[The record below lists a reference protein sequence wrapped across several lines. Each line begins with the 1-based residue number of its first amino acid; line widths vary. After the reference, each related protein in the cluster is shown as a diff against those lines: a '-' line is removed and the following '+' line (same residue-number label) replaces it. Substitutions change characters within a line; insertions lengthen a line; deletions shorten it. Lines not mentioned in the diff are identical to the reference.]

1 MAGSTT
7 TTLNDLLPKIIQEAM
22 FVASERSIMR
32 GLVKNYTLSAGQGKT
47 VNVPIYP
54 KQTAYK
60 VGDAG
65 WSAEGDEVPNTAVS
79 TNEAVLTIS
88 PVAIRTVLTDFA
100 RVASASNVVADLGRL
115 FGEAVA
121 RRMDQDLTATFS
133 SFTAPTAGTTLITA
147 AQVFTAVAKLKADA
161 VPTDGMVCVV
171 HPEIAF
177 DLKSALT
184 TPNSSV
190 PFSAFGLGD
199 VANQAMREGFIGML
213 SGIPVYETSNIAN
226 SGSAGNYLGAIFQ
239 RDALGLGMIGDISI
253 ETQRRAELL
262 GDDIV
267 CSAYYGTGV
276 LMADYGRSLNNNS
289 SINP

>member
-7 TTLNDLLPKIIQEAM
+7 TTLNDLLPEIIQEAM

-32 GLVKNYTLSAGQGKT
+32 GLVKNYTLSAGQGKN

-54 KQTAYK
+54 RQTAA
-60 VGDAG
+60 VVT
-65 WSAEGDEVPNTAVS
+65 EGNEVNNDAVS
-79 TNEAVLTIS
+79 TTTALLTVQ
-88 PVAIRTVLTDFA
+88 PVAIRTLLTDLA
-100 RVASASNVVADLGRL
+100 RVSAASNVVADLGRL

-121 RRMDQDLTATFS
+121 RKMDSDLTALFS
-133 SFTAPTAGTTLITA
+133 SFVAPTAGTTVITA
-147 AQVFTAVAKLKADA
+147 AQIFTAVAKLKADA
-161 VPTDGMVCVV
+161 VPTEGMVCVL

-184 TPNSSV
+184 TQGNT
-190 PFSAFGLGD
+190 PFTAGAYGEN
-199 VANQAMREGFIGML
+199 ANEAMRTGFVGML
-213 SGIPVYETSNIAN
+213 AGIPVYETSNIAN

-239 RDALGLGMIGDISI
+239 RDALGLGMIGDIAI
-253 ETQRRAELL
+253 ETQRRASFL

>member
-7 TTLNDLLPKIIQEAM
+7 TTLNDLLPEIIQEAM

-32 GLVKNYTLSAGQGKT
+32 GLVKNYTLPAGSGKN

-54 KQTAYK
+54 IQTAA
-60 VGDAG
+60 VVT
-65 WSAEGDEVPNTAVS
+65 EGDEVSNTAVS
-79 TNEAVLTIS
+79 TNTAQLTVR
-88 PVAIRTVLTDFA
+88 PVAIRTLLTDLA
-100 RVASASNVVADLGRL
+100 RVSAASNVVADLGKL

-121 RRMDQDLTATFS
+121 RKMDTDLTALFS
-133 SFTAPTAGTTLITA
+133 SFTAPTAGTTVITA
-147 AQVFTAVAKLKADA
+147 AQIFTAVAKLQADA
-161 VPTDGMVCVV
+161 VPMEGMVCVI

-184 TPNSSV
+184 TQGNT
-190 PFSAFGLGD
+190 PFTAGAYGD
-199 VANQAMREGFIGML
+199 NANEAMRTGFIGML
-213 SGIPVYETSNIAN
+213 AGIPVYQTSNIAN

-239 RDALGLGMIGDISI
+239 RDAMGLGMIGDIAI
-253 ETQRRAELL
+253 ETQRRAAFL

-267 CSAYYGTGV
+267 CSAYYGTG
-276 LMADYGRSLNNNS
+276 LLQTNYGRSLNNNS